1 MWSNA
6 YIGLPWRE
14 RGRDR
19 DGLDC
24 WGLARLV
31 LAEQCGMVLP
41 SYAGDYASIEER
53 EDLAAL
59 IADQSHRLVD
69 PVDRADVRPFDLV
82 LMRYGVAAMHVGVVV
97 EPGRLLHIRRGA
109 RSEAPRYDRP
119 LWPHPIASFW
129 RVPELP

>member
-19 DGLDC
+19 SGLDC

-31 LAEQCGMVLP
+31 LAEQRGIAVP
-41 SYAGDYASIEER
+41 SYAEGYASTEER
-53 EDLAAL
+53 AELASL
-59 IADQSHRLVD
+59 IVDQGYRIAD
-69 PVDRADVRPFDLV
+69 PVEARQVQAFDLV
-82 LMRYGVAAMHVGVVV
+82 FMRDGRSAMHVGIVV

-119 LWPHPIASFW
+119 LWPHPIAGFW
-129 RVPELP
+129 RVRVPA